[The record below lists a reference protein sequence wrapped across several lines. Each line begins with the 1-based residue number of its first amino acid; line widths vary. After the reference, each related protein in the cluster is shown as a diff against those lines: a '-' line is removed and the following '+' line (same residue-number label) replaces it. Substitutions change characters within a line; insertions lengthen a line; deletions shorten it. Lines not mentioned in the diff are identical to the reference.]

1 MIHDLRDWPDGKPVE
16 ADICI
21 VGGGVA
27 GISIASQF
35 MGSRSRVCL
44 LEAGGMQLEAD
55 SQRLYE
61 VANAGH
67 IAVAGTDTRLRMFG
81 GSSNQW
87 TGRCAPL
94 DAADF
99 APRSWVPYSGWPI
112 SRDELESCYRRA
124 HGICDLGDF
133 AYGAEALTALGTPAH
148 RLDTDKIEPQ
158 LWQMSAPTRF
168 ASKYGPALRAVK
180 NIDIVLHANAM
191 GVRLNPS
198 GTSVDHIEVASP
210 EGKRHRVTARF
221 FVLACGGIENP
232 RLLLM
237 SDDIQK
243 QGVGNQRDIVGRFFM
258 QHLRADATLAMEG
271 DPYVVSRI
279 YGQHD
284 TSFGQFIV
292 GMRLGDRYQA
302 AQKVLNGSA
311 YTSREGSGNP
321 DSGANSGIRVAKDF
335 AQGKIPENLGQEFLN
350 IVGDFSDLA
359 INLRQRFLRPG
370 DEPYSLGIRQL
381 VFESEQAP
389 NPASRIRLAA
399 ELDALGGRRTIAD
412 WRVTPLD
419 LASCQEL
426 ILTVATEMARLYK
439 ARISIPHW
447 LHSGRD
453 DWAGHLRDVAHHM
466 GTTRMSSSEAT
477 GVVDRNCSVFGV
489 PNLYIAGSSVF
500 PTGGQANPTLTI
512 VALALRLADH
522 LKSKTA

>member
-1 MIHDLRDWPDGKPVE
+1 LIHDLREWPDGKPIE

-35 MGSRSRVCL
+35 MGSGSRVCL
-44 LEAGGMQLEAD
+44 LEAGGMQPEAD
-55 SQRLYE
+55 SQQLYE
-61 VANAGH
+61 VANEGH
-67 IAVAGTDTRLRMFG
+67 IAVAGEDTRLRMFG

-99 APRSWVPYSGWPI
+99 APRSWVPHSGWPI
-112 SRDELESCYRRA
+112 SRQDLDAYYRRA
-124 HGICDLGDF
+124 HVVCDLGDF
-133 AYGAEALTALGTPAH
+133 AYGAETLRALGTPAH
-148 RLDTDKIEPQ
+148 RLDMEKLEPQ

-168 ASKYGPALRAVK
+168 GTKYGPALRATK
-180 NIDIVLHANAM
+180 NVDVVLHSNAM
-191 GVRLNPS
+191 GVRLDPS
-198 GTSVDHIEVASP
+198 GTSADHIEVVTP
-210 EGKRHRVTARF
+210 EGKRHRVKARF

-243 QGVGNQRDIVGRFFM
+243 HGVGNQRDIVGRFFM
-258 QHLRADATLAMEG
+258 QHLRTDATLVMEG
-271 DPYVVSRI
+271 DPYLVSRI

-284 TSFGQFIV
+284 TASGQFIV

-321 DSGANSGIRVAKDF
+321 DSGANSGSRVARAF
-335 AQGKIPENLGQEFLN
+335 AQGKVPENLGQELLN
-350 IVGDFSDLA
+350 VVTDFSDLA

-370 DEPYSLGIRQL
+370 AEPYSRGIRQL
-381 VFESEQAP
+381 VLESEQAP
-389 NPASRIRLAA
+389 NPASRIRLSA
-399 ELDALGGRRTIAD
+399 ERDVLGARRAIAD

-426 ILTVATEMARLYK
+426 IFTVAAEMARLYK
-439 ARISIPHW
+439 ARISVPHW

-453 DWAGHLRDVAHHM
+453 NWAGHLRDVAHHM
-466 GTTRMSSSEAT
+466 GTTRMSASEAD
-477 GVVDRNCSVFGV
+477 GVVDKNCCVFGV

-522 LKSKTA
+522 LQAKIA